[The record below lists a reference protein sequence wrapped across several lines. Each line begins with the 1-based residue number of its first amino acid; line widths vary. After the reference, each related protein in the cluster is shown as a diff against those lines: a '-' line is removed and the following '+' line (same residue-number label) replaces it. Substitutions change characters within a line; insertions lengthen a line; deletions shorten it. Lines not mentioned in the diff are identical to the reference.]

1 MINEATAN
9 MGELNK
15 VINAFTVYKFI
26 RMIVTPFR
34 RMPAYKYGIIDDK
47 GNFIRKIDTLTK
59 SKEIESV
66 DPFNRLI
73 INIKKIIAMVPD
85 PTLKARLTTLPTAM
99 LLLKDEAE
107 KIGADGEY
115 VLNEIKKHMIEE
127 RNVDIDQL
135 ALDASFE
142 LLSEENDHGR

>member
-1 MINEATAN
+1 MINEANAN

-66 DPFNRLI
+66 DPLR
-73 INIKKIIAMVPD
+73 
-85 PTLKARLTTLPTAM
+85 
-99 LLLKDEAE
+99 
-107 KIGADGEY
+107 
-115 VLNEIKKHMIEE
+115 
-127 RNVDIDQL
+127 
-135 ALDASFE
+135 
-142 LLSEENDHGR
+142 